1 MANIVEVSEF
11 PEDIPLID
19 TGEPVRGGPD
29 GADNRAPKL
38 LANRTRYLYDQFQAL
53 VVGGLNV
60 IGTLNNQAALDAIP
74 TGPLVKGDA
83 YFVEGALH
91 VWNMVE
97 WVNSGSLLGPRGITL
112 LGAWPDGVALP
123 DPTSNSV
130 GDAYVWKS
138 DIWLLIPQPDGWVT
152 IGLKGDKG
160 DSAYD
165 VAVEDGFAGTKP
177 QWLTSLV
184 GKSTYQIWID
194 QGNVGTEADFLLS
207 LKGAAGSVGSV
218 KVIGT
223 LASEAE
229 LDAIPTEGMAEGT
242 AYFVQGALRVWNGI
256 EWTDSGSL
264 LGDRGITL
272 LGTWPD
278 TTELPSWEAA
288 TIGDA
293 YIWRSDLWLL
303 VPGGDGTPPPEG
315 QPALDPAWSPIG
327 LEGPEG
333 DSAYDVAVQTG
344 FVGTKPQW
352 LATLVGKSA
361 YQTWLD
367 LGNVGDQQA
376 FLDTLK
382 SVVPG
387 PPGDEGPARSPFEV
401 MGAKASIGQLPATGV
416 ATEAWYVGSHLYVW
430 VTTLAQYVDLGSVGG
445 MSAYELAVEDGF
457 GGTLQQWLE
466 SLKSTVEGPTGPR
479 GQNLNVKGTVASQ
492 AFLSSIQGVVEQD
505 AYVTDNTGH
514 LWVYVDAAWV
524 DIGPFQGKSVYQ
536 VWIDQGHS
544 GDEATFLQSLQGVDG
559 KDGVNI
565 VVKGSVATFSALTAT
580 PAEQD
585 VYSVRDTN
593 TLYAYVGGGWIPLG
607 TFKGAD
613 GVDGNPGTNG
623 SSITIIKILT
633 PEDQVVPDAAAN
645 AGKAYVD
652 LNKHLQLAL
661 GGQWYDGGAV
671 GATGD
676 RGPQGT
682 GINLRGTV
690 TGTQF
695 LPRVDQGAVDGDGY
709 FIASSKLLYVMVDA
723 QWEGPFDIIGPEGPP
738 GANGEKGEAGTSI
751 NILGAYATLGELST
765 AHPTGNLGDGYLVGN
780 NLAIWTTANGGE
792 WIDIGLVR
800 GPQGIQGVPGPSVIG
815 PRGFKGDK
823 GASWITLPAGDDEPG
838 AGFTGNIGDWA
849 VSDTFKVYYKSAVSG
864 WTYWGQLVAGDVNS
878 PVLSFGKA
886 VRLGNEWIVLPVDE
900 VPNMVDG
907 KLYVRSLISGNTGNE
922 GEWVELVFPDPFDDA
937 PDDGNKYLRTRA
949 NGQPAGTWA
958 LLPSIIPE
966 VPDDGKTY
974 GRKNPVGSGGAD
986 ALWIEVVPEP
996 PVDSNLYGRKG
1007 DKTWQVITGGFAD
1020 VPTDGNFYLRKG
1032 DHSWSQFIP
1041 PTLGDLGG
1049 VPTSALGVSVATLV
1063 GGFVPSSQLPSYVD
1077 DVLEFANQAAF
1088 PGTGETGKI
1097 YIAKDTNVQYRW
1109 SGTVYIALV
1118 ASPGTTD
1125 AVVEGTTNLY
1135 FTQTRVRTTPLTG
1148 LSLATNSAI
1157 AATDTV
1163 ITAFGKLQAQITAF
1177 VPGFADVP
1185 TDANLYLRKGDH
1197 TWSVYTGVN
1206 APANDGHQWIYKGG
1220 VWVSFDRYDLAI
1232 QAISATATID
1242 PAVNLFAK
1250 VDNSAATAKTITLAD
1265 GPKVGGAI
1273 GARALTVVVKINGAA
1288 GTITFAAT
1296 GATVLVWNGGS
1307 PPGLTGSRTVLT
1319 FLWDGVE
1326 WTGASG
1332 AVVP

>member
-1 MANIVEVSEF
+1 MANIVEASEF
-11 PEDIPLID
+11 PEDIPLIES
-19 TGEPVRGGPD
+19 GEPVRGGAD
-29 GADNRAPKL
+29 GVDNRAPKL

-53 VVGGLNV
+53 VVGGLNI
-60 IGTLNNQAALDAIP
+60 IGTLNSQAALDAIP

-112 LGAWPDGVALP
+112 LGTWPDGVALP
-123 DPTSNSV
+123 DPESNSV

-152 IGLKGDKG
+152 IGLKGDQG

-165 VAVEDGFAGTKP
+165 VAVEGGFAGTKP
-177 QWLTSLV
+177 QWLTSLI

-207 LKGAAGSVGSV
+207 LKGSAGSVGSV

-229 LDAIPTEGMAEGT
+229 LDAIPTEGMIEGT
-242 AYFVQGALRVWNGI
+242 AYFVQGSLRVWNGI

-272 LGTWPD
+272 LGTWPNA
-278 TTELPSWEAA
+278 TELPSWEAVA
-288 TIGDA
+288 IGDA

-303 VPGGDGTPPPEG
+303 VPGGDGSPPPEG
-315 QPALDPAWSPIG
+315 QPVPDPVWSPIG

-333 DSAYDVAVQTG
+333 DSAYDVAVEAG

-367 LGNVGDQQA
+367 LGNVGDEQA

-382 SVVPG
+382 STTQGDPG
-387 PPGDEGPARSPFEV
+387 PEGPARSPFEV
-401 MGAKASIGQLPATGV
+401 MGSKASIGQLPATGV

-445 MSAYELAVEDGF
+445 MSAYELAVEEGF
-457 GGTLQQWLE
+457 GGNLQAWLD

-479 GQNLNVKGTVASQ
+479 GQNLNVKGTVPNQ
-492 AFLSSIQGVVEQD
+492 AALGTIQGEVEQD
-505 AYVTDNTGH
+505 AYVTDDTGH
-514 LWVYVDAAWV
+514 LWVYIDAVWV

-544 GDEATFLQSLQGVDG
+544 GDEETFLQSLQGVDG
-559 KDGVNI
+559 TNGVNI

-613 GVDGNPGTNG
+613 GNDGNPGANG

-633 PEDQVVPDAAAN
+633 PEDQVVPDAATN

-676 RGPQGT
+676 RGPQGH
-682 GINLRGTV
+682 GVNLRGTV
-690 TGTQF
+690 AGTQF
-695 LPRVDQGAVDGDGY
+695 LPSVIQGALDGDGY
-709 FIASSKLLYVMVDA
+709 FIASTKLLYVMVDS
-723 QWEGPFDIIGPEGPP
+723 QWEGPFDIIGPEGPQGP
-738 GANGEKGEAGTSI
+738 NGEKGEAGTSI
-751 NILGAYATLGELST
+751 NILGAYNTLGDLAT

-800 GPQGIQGVPGPSVIG
+800 GPQGIQGVPGPAIPG
-815 PRGFKGDK
+815 PRGLKGDK

-878 PVLSFGKA
+878 PMLSFGKA

-900 VPNMVDG
+900 VPNMIDG
-907 KLYVRSLISGNTGNE
+907 KLYVRQLVEGSLTNE
-922 GEWVELVFPDPFDDA
+922 GEWVELVFPEGIAEP
-937 PDDGNKYLRTRA
+937 T
-949 NGQPAGTWA
+949 
-958 LLPSIIPE
+958 
-966 VPDDGKTY
+966 DDGKPY
-974 GRKNPVGSGGAD
+974 MRSRAIGQPDGSWLEYVA
-986 ALWIEVVPEP
+986 
-996 PVDSNLYGRKG
+996 
-1007 DKTWQVITGGFAD
+1007 
-1020 VPTDGNFYLRKG
+1020 
-1032 DHSWSQFIP
+1032 
-1041 PTLGDLGG
+1041 PTLVSLGG
-1049 VPTSALGVSVATLV
+1049 VPLSELGVSIATLV
-1063 GGFVPSSQLPSYVD
+1063 GGVIPSGQLPSYVD
-1077 DVLEFANQAAF
+1077 DVLEFDNQAAL
-1088 PGTGETGKI
+1088 PTTGETGKI

-1109 SGTVYIALV
+1109 SGTVYVALV
-1118 ASPGTTD
+1118 ASPGTSD
-1125 AVVEGTTNLY
+1125 AVVEGSTNLY
-1135 FTQTRVRTTPLTG
+1135 FTQARVRTTPLTG
-1148 LSLATNSAI
+1148 LSLAASSAI
-1157 AATDTV
+1157 VAADTV
-1163 ITAFGKLQAQITAF
+1163 ITAFGKIQAQINAF

-1185 TDANLYLRKGDH
+1185 TDTNLYLRKGDK
-1197 TWSVYTGVN
+1197 TWVVYT
-1206 APANDGHQWIYKGG
+1206 APTPGIAGPVGG
-1220 VWVSFDRYDLAI
+1220 VDNKTYMYKNNTWVEFNRYDLLIKAM
-1232 QAISATATID
+1232 SATGSID
-1242 PAVNLFAK
+1242 PATDMFVK
-1250 VDNSAATAKTITLAD
+1250 VDNSGATAKTITLLD
-1265 GPKVGGAI
+1265 GPKVGGPN
-1273 GARALTVVVKINGAA
+1273 GARALTLVVKISGAA
-1288 GTITFAAT
+1288 GVITFAPS
-1296 GATVLVWNGGS
+1296 GATVLVWNTGS
-1307 PPGLTGSRTVLT
+1307 PPALTGSRTVIT

-1326 WTGASG
+1326 WVGASG